1 MLILASVWLDEACSI
16 EQVLGTSILVLG
28 VLVAKVPVLDNVCMY
43 DRMLEASARQAQP
56 QTIIFRVQPRRL
68 PTSPKLK
75 TKQFAFGKLPK
86 KRFGVGGP
94 SPPNLFSAR
103 GVPDLRGAGK
113 RADAADSA
121 EGCQERPGRRDARL
135 SQGETSS
142 CTCHAQVICQQG
154 DQTFRDLT

>member
-86 KRFGVGGP
+86 NDLVLEAPPPRTCFPLEVSPIFEGRESAPTQQTPLKAAKRG
-94 SPPNLFSAR
+94 
-103 GVPDLRGAGK
+103 
-113 RADAADSA
+113 
-121 EGCQERPGRRDARL
+121 
-135 SQGETSS
+135 
-142 CTCHAQVICQQG
+142 QG
-154 DQTFRDLT
+154 DVMRGCHKVKPVRAHATHRLFVNKEIRHSVI